1 MLLQYSANQ
10 WPWQAILNYLKDD
23 YLVCV
28 LITILSFFQSPLE
41 QKKRRTLPCYYTL
54 NLVRFELKIMVKMRY
69 LHQWCIWHLY
79 TFHIYYFYVVV
90 VLQSLSHIQ
99 LFATPWTAAH
109 QAPMSTTV
117 SWNLL
122 KFMSIKSVMLS
133 NHIILCLPLLLPPSV
148 FLSAR
153 IFSIDS
159 VLRIRWPKYWSFGIS
174 LCSEY
179 SGLICFRSDLLD
191 LLAVHG
197 ALKSS
202 PTPQF
207 RSIDSLAFS
216 LLHGPTLTSIHDYWK
231 NHSFD

>member
-41 QKKRRTLPCYYTL
+41 QKKRRTLPCYYIL

-109 QAPMSTTV
+109 QAPMSTTI

-122 KFMSIKSVMLS
+122 KFMSMESVMLS
-133 NHIILCLPLLLPPSV
+133 NHLILCHSPSL
-148 FLSAR
+148 F
-153 IFSIDS
+153 
-159 VLRIRWPKYWSFGIS
+159 
-174 LCSEY
+174 
-179 SGLICFRSDLLD
+179 
-191 LLAVHG
+191 
-197 ALKSS
+197 
-202 PTPQF
+202 
-207 RSIDSLAFS
+207 AFS
-216 LLHGPTLTSIHDYWK
+216 LSQNQDQGLFRWVGSSHQFAKVLELRHQ
-231 NHSFD
+231 SFQLIFRVGLL